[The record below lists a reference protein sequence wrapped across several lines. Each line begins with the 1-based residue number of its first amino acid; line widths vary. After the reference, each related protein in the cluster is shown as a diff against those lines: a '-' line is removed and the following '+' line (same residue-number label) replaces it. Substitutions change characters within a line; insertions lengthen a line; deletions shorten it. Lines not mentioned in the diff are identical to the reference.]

1 MLRCAAAL
9 AFGAMIAAPAF
20 AQGVSKNPSQAP
32 SGAYRLET
40 AHSQLLFAIPHFGLT
55 NYYGRFDRLS
65 GTLNFDANQPEKS
78 AVSIAVDAT
87 SVDTPSAELN
97 NELKGANVFDAGNF
111 PSVTFKSTSVART
124 GPDTGTITGD
134 LTIKGVTRP
143 VTLDAVFGG
152 GAPNP
157 MGDSYALG
165 FHASATIKR
174 SDFGMTGMMWNSMVG
189 DEVALTIEALFDQEK
204 R

>member
-1 MLRCAAAL
+1 MLRRAAAFVL
-9 AFGAMIAAPAF
+9 GAMIAAPAL
-20 AQGVSKNPSQAP
+20 AQGISKDPSQAP

-40 AHSQLLFAIPHFGLT
+40 THSQLLFAIPHFGLT

-65 GTLNFDANQPEKS
+65 GTLNFDSHQPEKS
-78 AVSIAVDAT
+78 AVSISVETA
-87 SVDTPSAELN
+87 SVDTPSGELN
-97 NELKGANVFDAGNF
+97 NELKSANVFDAGNF
-111 PSVTFKSTSVART
+111 PTVTFKSTSVTRT
-124 GPDTGTITGD
+124 GPDSGTITGD
-134 LTIKGVTRP
+134 LTIKGVTKQ

-165 FHASATIKR
+165 FHAKATIKR

>member
-1 MLRCAAAL
+1 MLRCAAAVAL
-9 AFGAMIAAPAF
+9 GAMIATQAF
-20 AQGVSKNPSQAP
+20 AQGVSKDPSQAP

-78 AVSIAVDAT
+78 AVSITVDTT

-97 NELKGANVFDAGNF
+97 NELKGANVFDAGDF
-111 PSVTFKSTSVART
+111 PAATFKSTSVTRT
-124 GPDTGTITGD
+124 GPDRGTITGD
-134 LTIKGVTRP
+134 LTIRGVTKS

-157 MGDSYALG
+157 LSDSYSLG

-174 SDFGMTGMMWNSMVG
+174 SDFGMTDMIWNSMVG
-189 DEVALTIEALFDQEK
+189 DEVTLTIEALFDQEK
-204 R
+204 H